1 MRKFKRVLTAC
12 ILASAFVIPSIP
24 SIAPDTSVVY
34 ADESIDEIKEKNAER
49 EKKKKEAENKLANL
63 ESEADDI
70 RGVISELD
78 EEINQYQGTIDDL
91 TAKRN
96 ALQAKASITKS
107 ELQIALIAKENQYDR
122 MKERIAY
129 SYENGD
135 IHIMDALI
143 ALDDFSNVINQSEYV
158 EQVSDYD
165 QKQLTDLI
173 AISKEVSKKEK
184 QLQKELNEVEKV
196 KEDTEAEQDALKIMQ
211 EGKRE
216 KLNEYGSLISDTEGE
231 ISEYDALIE
240 EGKKNFAEK
249 VHIELDLAK
258 ALSGA
263 YIVIESMTE
272 EPKAKIGMYN
282 AMKDLLDE
290 DTILCTNSSTLLPSM
305 FAQYTG
311 RPEKYCALHFA
322 NTIWKN
328 NTGEVMGHPGTD
340 PAIYQKV
347 VEFAAAIG
355 MVPLQLHKEQPGYIL
370 NSMLVPFL
378 SAAQALWAN
387 GVADPETIDLTWRL
401 ATSAPA
407 GPFQILDIVGQMK
420 PAAQVEGTLEN
431 RMGKLLKEKIDRGE
445 TGVNAGKGF
454 YDYTKK

>member
-1 MRKFKRVLTAC
+1 MENRKVVIVGGGVLGTQIGLICAYHGFDTTFWLRSEGSVGRTMPK
-12 ILASAFVIPSIP
+12 IERYSALMLE
-24 SIAPDTSVVY
+24 D
-34 ADESIDEIKEKNAER
+34 
-49 EKKKKEAENKLANL
+49 LANAKTL
-63 ESEADDI
+63 IGNPIGGMLYPRGLIRSWQGITAEA
-70 RGVISELD
+70 
-78 EEINQYQGTIDDL
+78 ID
-91 TAKRN
+91 T
-96 ALQAKASITKS
+96 
-107 ELQIALIAKENQYDR
+107 
-122 MKERIAY
+122 
-129 SYENGD
+129 
-135 IHIMDALI
+135 
-143 ALDDFSNVINQSEYV
+143 
-158 EQVSDYD
+158 
-165 QKQLTDLI
+165 
-173 AISKEVSKKEK
+173 
-184 QLQKELNEVEKV
+184 
-196 KEDTEAEQDALKIMQ
+196 
-211 EGKRE
+211 
-216 KLNEYGSLISDTEGE
+216 
-231 ISEYDALIE
+231 LIE

-282 AMKDLLDE
+282 AMRDLLDE

-305 FAQYTG
+305 FAEYTG

-340 PAIYQKV
+340 SEIYEKV
-347 VEFAAAIG
+347 VEFASAIG
-355 MVPLQLHKEQPGYIL
+355 MVPLKLHKEQPGYIL

-387 GVADPETIDLTWRL
+387 GVADPETIDVTWRL

-407 GPFQILDIVGQMK
+407 GPFQILDIVGLETAYNINQMK
-420 PAAQVEGTLEN
+420 PAAQQEGTLEN

>member
-1 MRKFKRVLTAC
+1 M
-12 ILASAFVIPSIP
+12 
-24 SIAPDTSVVY
+24 
-34 ADESIDEIKEKNAER
+34 
-49 EKKKKEAENKLANL
+49 ENKKVVIAGGGVLGTQIGLICAYHGFDTTFWLRSESSIGRTTPKIERYSALML
-63 ESEADDI
+63 E
-70 RGVISELD
+70 
-78 EEINQYQGTIDDL
+78 DL
-91 TAKRN
+91 
-96 ALQAKASITKS
+96 AKAK
-107 ELQIALIAKENQYDR
+107 ALIGNPIGGMLYPRGLIRSWQGITAE
-122 MKERIAY
+122 
-129 SYENGD
+129 D
-135 IHIMDALI
+135 I
-143 ALDDFSNVINQSEYV
+143 
-158 EQVSDYD
+158 
-165 QKQLTDLI
+165 
-173 AISKEVSKKEK
+173 
-184 QLQKELNEVEKV
+184 
-196 KEDTEAEQDALKIMQ
+196 
-211 EGKRE
+211 
-216 KLNEYGSLISDTEGE
+216 
-231 ISEYDALIE
+231 DALIE

-407 GPFQILDIVGQMK
+407 GPFQILDIVGLETAYNINQMK